1 MKTQFL
7 CHERDTMGPQIHPQG
22 LGGGSRPG
30 AQGKAWRSFLHPT
43 GLGGAPLTRRLL
55 ETLPIGH

>member
-1 MKTQFL
+1 
-7 CHERDTMGPQIHPQG
+7 MGPQIHPQG
-22 LGGGSRPG
+22 LGGGSRLG

-43 GLGGAPLTRRLL
+43 ARAGRGVPLTRRLL